1 MYRYRTLFTCLIAS
15 AAAFSASNE
24 PIRFLGKGPNAIV
37 REGSV
42 LVAPSHEY
50 NHFLM
55 RAAVFV
61 FALGLNELNEYCV
74 RGVIIDHPTPFTI
87 GEMSGVEGKLGENL
101 LWRGGDMGNEAAILL
116 HSCDE
121 TEGEMIGMSGIYQG
135 GLQDATKLVDSGKV
149 TGDGFKF
156 FFNYIEFTESEL
168 DNLLKDVDSDGDAWA
183 SVEVNENVILSSE
196 YGRGECWSMLRNK
209 LRDQGALER
218 SPEE

>member
-1 MYRYRTLFTCLIAS
+1 MFRYISTFACLIVS
-15 AAAFSASNE
+15 TVSFSASNE

-55 RAAVFV
+55 RSAVFV

-74 RGVIIDHPTPFTI
+74 RGVIVDHPTPFTI

-121 TEGEMIGMSGIYQG
+121 TEGEMIGVSGIYQG
-135 GLQDATKLVDSGKV
+135 GV
-149 TGDGFKF
+149 TRCIKACGFWQ
-156 FFNYIEFTESEL
+156 
-168 DNLLKDVDSDGDAWA
+168 SDW
-183 SVEVNENVILSSE
+183 
-196 YGRGECWSMLRNK
+196 R
-209 LRDQGALER
+209 
-218 SPEE
+218 